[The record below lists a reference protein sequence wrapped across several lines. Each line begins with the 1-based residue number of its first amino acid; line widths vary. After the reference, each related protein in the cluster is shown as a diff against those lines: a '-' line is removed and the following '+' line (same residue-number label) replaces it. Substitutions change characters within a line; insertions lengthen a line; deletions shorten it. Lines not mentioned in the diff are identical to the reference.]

1 MIKRLVDILASF
13 FGLIFFSPI
22 LLPAMFL
29 IWKEDK
35 SSPFYVRPRLGKN
48 GIPFKMIKLRSM
60 EVDADKSLELVT
72 LIDKHVEKA
81 LTEEKK
87 KGKKRE
93 LKKAPLPYK
102 KEDSKYIFKFKM
114 KAKGTNSRTG
124 EAFTQR
130 PAIFDNEL
138 KPLSKDLIV
147 WGGSTLR
154 VSFFPREWYTPL
166 LGAGCSLR
174 MKSVQVKNLVEGS
187 SMNGSSQGFEKV
199 EGDSSTKNESDEE
212 EISKENNSS
221 ADF

>member
-13 FGLIFFSPI
+13 FGLLFFSPI

-48 GIPFKMIKLRSM
+48 GKSFKMIKLRSM

-72 LIDKHVEKA
+72 LIDKHVDKA

-87 KGKKRE
+87 KGKKKE
-93 LKKAPLPYK
+93 LKKASLPYK
-102 KEDSKYIFKFKM
+102 KEDNKYIFKFKM

-138 KPLSKDLIV
+138 KPLSKDLTV

>member
-1 MIKRLVDILASF
+1 
-13 FGLIFFSPI
+13 
-22 LLPAMFL
+22 
-29 IWKEDK
+29 
-35 SSPFYVRPRLGKN
+35 
-48 GIPFKMIKLRSM
+48 
-60 EVDADKSLELVT
+60 
-72 LIDKHVEKA
+72 
-81 LTEEKK
+81 
-87 KGKKRE
+87 
-93 LKKAPLPYK
+93 
-102 KEDSKYIFKFKM
+102 M

-130 PAIFDNEL
+130 PAIFDNDL
-138 KPLSKDLIV
+138 KPLNKDLIV

-199 EGDSSTKNESDEE
+199 EGDSSTKNEADEE

>member
-1 MIKRLVDILASF
+1 MEK
-13 FGLIFFSPI
+13 P
-22 LLPAMFL
+22 
-29 IWKEDK
+29 KTYT
-35 SSPFYVRPRLGKN
+35 SPFGKAIYPHISKADVKWKPE
-48 GIPFKMIKLRSM
+48 GEFHVDL
-60 EVDADKSLELVT
+60 EVDADKALELVT
-72 LIDKHVEKA
+72 LVDKYVEKA

-87 KGKKRE
+87 KGKKKE
-93 LKKAPLPYK
+93 LKKASLPYK
-102 KEDSKYIFKFKM
+102 KEDDKYIFKFKM

-212 EISKENNSS
+212 EISQENNSS

>member
-1 MIKRLVDILASF
+1 MEK
-13 FGLIFFSPI
+13 P
-22 LLPAMFL
+22 
-29 IWKEDK
+29 KTYT
-35 SSPFYVRPRLGKN
+35 SPFGKAIYPHLSKADVRFKPEGEFHVDLEVN
-48 GIPFKMIKLRSM
+48 G
-60 EVDADKSLELVT
+60 DKALELVT
-72 LIDKHVEKA
+72 LVDKFVEKA

-87 KGKKRE
+87 KGKRKN
-93 LKKAPLPYK
+93 LKKVTLPYK
-102 KEDSKYIFKFKM
+102 KENDKFIFKFKM

-138 KPLSKDLIV
+138 KPLNKDIIV

-166 LGAGCSLR
+166 LGAGVSLR
-174 MKSVQVKNLVEGS
+174 LKSVQVKNLVEGS

-199 EGDSSTKNESDEE
+199 DGDSSTKNESDEA
-212 EISKENNSS
+212 EILQENNSS